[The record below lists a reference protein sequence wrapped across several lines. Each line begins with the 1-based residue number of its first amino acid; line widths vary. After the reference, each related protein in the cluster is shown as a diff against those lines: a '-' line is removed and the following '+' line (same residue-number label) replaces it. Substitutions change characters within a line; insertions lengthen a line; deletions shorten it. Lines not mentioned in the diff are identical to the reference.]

1 MKLTR
6 RCLFA
11 ISLAAGM
18 LPALPVLAQKYPTQP
33 IKLIV
38 GVPPGGAV
46 DGFARSVALYLS
58 PGMGVP
64 FIVENRPGAS
74 NKIANQYVANSQPDG
89 HTLLS
94 IGSSQ
99 PIAEAAALAAGVER
113 PFDTLR
119 DFALVGTLVTNTMGL
134 VVRADLP
141 ARNVNE
147 FIALAK
153 AKPGAISYGSTGIGK
168 TDHLAVE
175 LLSQQTGMQ
184 LLHVPFKGMGDAVAQ
199 MLPGRIDAIFNS
211 IAPVAAHIRD
221 GKLRVLGVI
230 GGERS
235 QLFPDVPTFAEAV
248 PLPGYKVNAWIGI
261 GAPAKTPVAVVNRL
275 STEFKK
281 MLSDPAFVKK
291 TVTPQGFEAWHQTP
305 ADTTAMFKGELEK
318 YTKVM
323 KDLGLK
329 IVD

>member
-11 ISLAAGM
+11 ISVAAGM
-18 LPALPVLAQKYPTQP
+18 LPAMPVLAQKYPTQP

-113 PFDTLR
+113 P
-119 DFALVGTLVTNTMGL
+119 
-134 VVRADLP
+134 
-141 ARNVNE
+141 
-147 FIALAK
+147 
-153 AKPGAISYGSTGIGK
+153 
-168 TDHLAVE
+168 
-175 LLSQQTGMQ
+175 
-184 LLHVPFKGMGDAVAQ
+184 
-199 MLPGRIDAIFNS
+199 
-211 IAPVAAHIRD
+211 
-221 GKLRVLGVI
+221 
-230 GGERS
+230 
-235 QLFPDVPTFAEAV
+235 
-248 PLPGYKVNAWIGI
+248 
-261 GAPAKTPVAVVNRL
+261 
-275 STEFKK
+275 
-281 MLSDPAFVKK
+281 
-291 TVTPQGFEAWHQTP
+291 
-305 ADTTAMFKGELEK
+305 
-318 YTKVM
+318 
-323 KDLGLK
+323 
-329 IVD
+329 